1 MIRRSGR
8 ELRLNLFIVPLSF
21 CWHCGQC
28 QALSALNWDT
38 RRMEARTSRRR
49 GGGGEGEGRGGEGRG
64 RGGEDAEEGG
74 EVVRKLLWEIGR
86 VGR

>member
-1 MIRRSGR
+1 
-8 ELRLNLFIVPLSF
+8 
-21 CWHCGQC
+21 
-28 QALSALNWDT
+28 
-38 RRMEARTSRRR
+38 MEARTSRRR